1 MNDLYRG
8 VLKSYSTDILLNNAK
23 KKKKNSEND
32 VREWSLSLAKFVEIV
47 QNFHGKRN
55 SKNYEDL
62 VSNMLPTF
70 NKEANLLNFPR
81 TYYYQPI
88 YTVGNMFYNVMD
100 KPKGHEYGYKTRVG
114 WETQKLFLK
123 LLKRIT

>member
-8 VLKSYSTDILLNNAK
+8 VLKTYSTDIWLTNV

-32 VREWSLSLAKFVEIV
+32 VREWSLSLAKFVGIV
-47 QNFHGKRN
+47 QNFHGKRK
-55 SKNYEDL
+55 SKNYEVL

-100 KPKGHEYGYKTRVG
+100 EPNWHEYG
-114 WETQKLFLK
+114 
-123 LLKRIT
+123 